1 MRTFPDADERVL
13 RRSSMVRG
21 RVSRP
26 AARRIQMHPY
36 ISQALV
42 ATRIA
47 EMRREAGVALLARDV
62 KRARRQAACTDR
74 AAVSRAESAPGP
86 SASAWRMVALRDSHR
101 PTC

>member
-26 AARRIQMHPY
+26 AARRIQMHSY

-47 EMRREAGVALLARDV
+47 EMRREADIALLARDV
-62 KRARRQAACTDR
+62 KRARRQARRQVGRGLAPARLLRTAARACRPER
-74 AAVSRAESAPGP
+74 ARLPAA
-86 SASAWRMVALRDSHR
+86 
-101 PTC
+101 